1 MGEKGNSVCL
11 FFLSKYNLICVVHFC
26 HLLYYWLI
34 FFSRCGQNSNAL
46 TAGWT
51 KVSLNAVC
59 RLNRCFGSNI
69 LWIIIMS
76 WNPSYAHIAWLS
88 TSFKMDAV
96 RGVDTI
102 LETESQVQGER
113 KGTMRCHVVA
123 VTVIIMTTMNIMT
136 TIIISITSITMITT
150 NNDQDKEYYS
160 SYSKTNLRDKTR
172 VYSFEYIQNKTFRY
186 KSLRNL
192 KSSRCPL

>member
-1 MGEKGNSVCL
+1 MKQVQRERPSDCNQVHARRSGKLADFAQWVRREIPFVS
-11 FFLSKYNLICVVHFC
+11 FFLSKYNLIFVVHFC
-26 HLLYYWLI
+26 HLFYYWLI

-69 LWIIIMS
+69 LWIIRMS
-76 WNPSYAHIAWLS
+76 WNSCYAQIAWLS

-123 VTVIIMTTMNIMT
+123 VTVIIIITMNIMT
-136 TIIISITSITMITT
+136 TIIILITSITMITT
-150 NNDQDKEYYS
+150 NNDQDKKYYS
-160 SYSKTNLRDKTR
+160 S
-172 VYSFEYIQNKTFRY
+172 
-186 KSLRNL
+186 
-192 KSSRCPL
+192 